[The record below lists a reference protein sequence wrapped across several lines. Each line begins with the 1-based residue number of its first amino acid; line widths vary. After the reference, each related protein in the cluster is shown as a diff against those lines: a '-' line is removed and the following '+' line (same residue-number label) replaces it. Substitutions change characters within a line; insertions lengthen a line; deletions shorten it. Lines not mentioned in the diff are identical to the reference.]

1 MKKRIFSILMVV
13 VMTIALVACGT
24 AQSSPDSEAVETV
37 KEVAESADTE
47 NSEAVSETEQATEAP
62 VSLVAD
68 NVAIDGEFGDATG
81 ITVEK
86 LDVAECEAFAS
97 YITDK
102 TTAQAVYDIGLT
114 DADKNAVQ
122 PDGTVN
128 VTITVPDEMIG
139 AEGDN
144 YLVYFINADAFSQV
158 EVVSVTSDTVTFETE
173 HFSVYAVVKFDSNVM
188 SETDFVRNSEEIA
201 ENSEAVSEPETS
213 TEENSE
219 AVSESDS
226 EAVVEPEFT
235 FTEVSKTLYAVQ
247 SVNVRSGPSTDY
259 DKIGGLTTNQEVQ
272 VISRCNETGWYKFIW
287 TDGSEAY
294 VSDKYLSDSKVEVAP
309 PANNSGSGS
318 EASNTGSTSGAFNE
332 ADFPTPYAI
341 INKGGTNVYYVM
353 GTDGILNSN
362 AHHQCATVVSENLGR
377 TIIQKGAGTYYWFNG
392 NGYINGAWVEN
403 PNANGVLGLF
413 FPYYYE
419 ADGSE
424 LGEPADTRMN

>member
-1 MKKRIFSILMVV
+1 MKKRIYSILMVV

-37 KEVAESADTE
+37 KEVVESADTE
-47 NSEAVSETEQATEAP
+47 NSEAVSEPEQATEAP

-173 HFSVYAVVKFDSNVM
+173 HFSVYAVVKFDSNVI

-201 ENSEAVSEPETS
+201 ENSEAVSTPETS

-235 FTEVSKTLYAVQ
+235 VTEVTATKYATQ

-272 VISRCNETGWYKFIW
+272 VTGQANTGWWRIQYN
-287 TDGSEAY
+287 GGEAY
-294 VSDKYLSDSKVEVAP
+294 VSDKYLADEKVEK
-309 PANNSGSGS
+309 PAASETPSNGGGSTAGTGS
-318 EASNTGSTSGAFNE
+318 VASNWADNYPKNQWIDMGEYYFYIANSQEE
-332 ADFPTPYAI
+332 ANQMCCYDNTHSVREVLEARYPDRKVYEAAWTTQR
-341 INKGGTNVYYVM
+341 GNVPV
-353 GTDGILNSN
+353 
-362 AHHQCATVVSENLGR
+362 CVVSTEANCDWR
-377 TIIQKGAGTYYWFNG
+377 DSSWFRPKFV
-392 NGYINGAWVEN
+392 WE
-403 PNANGVLGLF
+403 
-413 FPYYYE
+413 
-419 ADGSE
+419 
-424 LGEPADTRMN
+424 

>member
-37 KEVAESADTE
+37 KEVVESADTE
-47 NSEAVSETEQATEAP
+47 NSEAVSEPEQATEAP

-102 TTAQAVYDIGLT
+102 TTAQAVFDIGLT

-201 ENSEAVSEPETS
+201 ENSEAVSTPETS

-219 AVSESDS
+219 AVSEPDS

-235 FTEVSKTLYAVQ
+235 VTELNATKYATQ

-272 VISRCNETGWYKFIW
+272 VTGQANTGWWRIQYN
-287 TDGSEAY
+287 GGEAY
-294 VSDKYLSDSKVEVAP
+294 VSDKYLADEKVEK
-309 PANNSGSGS
+309 PAASETPSNGGGSTANSGSA
-318 EASNTGSTSGAFNE
+318 ASNSCPYTLWQPVDEGSKIWWYVTQPDPNWETSGHKETQAWMMDTICDRGVANSGGFVPEGYYGYAANE
-332 ADFPTPYAI
+332 WIFM
-341 INKGGTNVYYVM
+341 GTYSEGNVYYQ
-353 GTDGILNSN
+353 SFYY
-362 AHHQCATVVSENLGR
+362 ATISQSLVN
-377 TIIQKGAGTYYWFNG
+377 
-392 NGYINGAWVEN
+392 
-403 PNANGVLGLF
+403 
-413 FPYYYE
+413 
-419 ADGSE
+419 
-424 LGEPADTRMN
+424 

>member
-1 MKKRIFSILMVV
+1 MKKRIYSILMVV

-37 KEVAESADTE
+37 KEVVESADTE
-47 NSEAVSETEQATEAP
+47 NSEAVSEPEQATEAP

-128 VTITVPDEMIG
+128 VTITVPDEMID

-201 ENSEAVSEPETS
+201 ENSEAVSMPETS

-219 AVSESDS
+219 AVSKPDS

-235 FTEVSKTLYAVQ
+235 VTEVTATKYATQ

-272 VISRCNETGWYKFIW
+272 VTGQASTGWWRIQYN
-287 TDGSEAY
+287 GSEAY
-294 VSDKYLSDSKVEVAP
+294 VSDKYLSDEKVEK
-309 PANNSGSGS
+309 PAAS
-318 EASNTGSTSGAFNE
+318 ETPSNGGESTAGTGSAASSNYETGVWHDMGDYFFYIANTSDEYWGKFNNCDDIRAILQARYPDRNTYVCGTGNE
-332 ADFPTPYAI
+332 RYCIVSALHKNEKGFPNWSE
-341 INKGGTNVYYVM
+341 IN
-353 GTDGILNSN
+353 
-362 AHHQCATVVSENLGR
+362 
-377 TIIQKGAGTYYWFNG
+377 
-392 NGYINGAWVEN
+392 YI
-403 PNANGVLGLF
+403 P
-413 FPYYYE
+413 
-419 ADGSE
+419 E
-424 LGEPADTRMN
+424 LGMN

>member
-1 MKKRIFSILMVV
+1 
-13 VMTIALVACGT
+13 MTMALVACGT
-24 AQSSPDSEAVETV
+24 KAPSSPVNEVVET
-37 KEVAESADTE
+37 ESDSVA
-47 NSEAVSETEQATEAP
+47 SEPEQATEAP
-62 VSLVAD
+62 VDSLVAD

-128 VTITVPDEMIG
+128 VTITVPDEMID

-201 ENSEAVSEPETS
+201 ETASTPETS

-219 AVSESDS
+219 AVSEPDS

-235 FTEVSKTLYAVQ
+235 VTELTATKYAVQ

-259 DKIGGLTTNQEVQ
+259 DKIGGLTTNQEIQ
-272 VISRCNETGWYKFIW
+272 VTGQASTGWYRFTW
-287 TDGSEAY
+287 TDGREAY
-294 VSDKYLSDSKVEVAP
+294 VSDRYVSDEKIEVTP
-309 PANNSGSGS
+309 PASNNSGSGS

-341 INKGGTNVYYVM
+341 INKGGLNVYFVM
-353 GTDGILNSN
+353 GPDPDMNYNTRE
-362 AHHQCATVVSENLGR
+362 QCIATVGANLG
-377 TIIQKGAGTYYWFNG
+377 IEMESHGAGTYYFFG
-392 NGYINGAWVEN
+392 DYYYGGS
-403 PNANGVLGLF
+403 NANGVCGLF
-413 FPYYYE
+413 FPYYRAANGE
-419 ADGSE
+419 W
-424 LGEPADTRMN
+424 LGDSPETQEQVF

>member
-1 MKKRIFSILMVV
+1 
-13 VMTIALVACGT
+13 MTMALVACGT
-24 AQSSPDSEAVETV
+24 KAPSSPVNEVVET
-37 KEVAESADTE
+37 ESDSVA
-47 NSEAVSETEQATEAP
+47 SETEQATEAP

-68 NVAIDGEFGDATG
+68 NVAIDGEFGDATS

-144 YLVYFINADAFSQV
+144 YLVYFINANAFSQV

-201 ENSEAVSEPETS
+201 ESATPETS

-219 AVSESDS
+219 AVSEPDS

-235 FTEVSKTLYAVQ
+235 VTEVTATKYATQ

-259 DKIGGLTTNQEVQ
+259 DKIGGLTTNQEITVNGVCDQ
-272 VISRCNETGWYKFIW
+272 TGWFRFDLNG
-287 TDGSEAY
+287 TVAFVSNRY
-294 VSDKYLSDSKVEVAP
+294 VSDEKVEVAP
-309 PANNSGSGS
+309 PANNNSGS
-318 EASNTGSTSGAFNE
+318 ESAASNTGSTSGAFNE

-341 INKGGTNVYYVM
+341 INKGGTNVYFVM
-353 GTDGILNSN
+353 GPDPDMNYN
-362 AHHQCATVVSENLGR
+362 AREQCIATVGANLG
-377 TIIQKGAGTYYWFNG
+377 IEMEYHGAGTYYRFNAE
-392 NGYINGAWVEN
+392 GAKGI
-403 PNANGVLGLF
+403 PNANGVTGLF
-413 FPYYYE
+413 FPYYRAANGE
-419 ADGSE
+419 W
-424 LGEPADTRMN
+424 LGDSPETQEQVF

>member
-37 KEVAESADTE
+37 KEVVESADTE

-114 DADKNAVQ
+114 DAEKNAVQ

-128 VTITVPDEMIG
+128 VTITVPDEMID

-201 ENSEAVSEPETS
+201 ETASTPETS

-235 FTEVSKTLYAVQ
+235 VTEVTATKYATQ

-259 DKIGGLTTNQEVQ
+259 DKIGSLSTNQEITVNGVCDQ
-272 VISRCNETGWYKFIW
+272 TGWFRFDLNG
-287 TDGSEAY
+287 TVAFVSNRY
-294 VSDKYLSDSKVEVAP
+294 VSDSKVEK
-309 PANNSGSGS
+309 PAASETPSNGGNSTAG
-318 EASNTGSTSGAFNE
+318 TGSTASSNYETGVWIDMGDYYFIIPNSEDEYWNYFNNCDDIRATLQARYPDRNTYVSSDASGSILIVSALHRNE
-332 ADFPTPYAI
+332 KGFPNWSE
-341 INKGGTNVYYVM
+341 IN
-353 GTDGILNSN
+353 
-362 AHHQCATVVSENLGR
+362 
-377 TIIQKGAGTYYWFNG
+377 
-392 NGYINGAWVEN
+392 YI
-403 PNANGVLGLF
+403 P
-413 FPYYYE
+413 
-419 ADGSE
+419 E
-424 LGEPADTRMN
+424 LGMN

>member
-1 MKKRIFSILMVV
+1 MKKRIYSILMVV
-13 VMTIALVACGT
+13 VMTMALVACGT

-37 KEVAESADTE
+37 KEVVESADAE

-81 ITVEK
+81 ITIEK

-128 VTITVPDEMIG
+128 VTITVPDEMID

-201 ENSEAVSEPETS
+201 ETASTPETS

-219 AVSESDS
+219 AVSEPDS

-235 FTEVSKTLYAVQ
+235 VTEVTATKYATQ

-272 VISRCNETGWYKFIW
+272 VTGQASTGWYRFTW
-287 TDGSEAY
+287 TDGREAY
-294 VSDKYLSDSKVEVAP
+294 VSDRYVSDSKVEVAP
-309 PANNSGSGS
+309 PANNNSGSGS
-318 EASNTGSTSGAFNE
+318 EASNTGSASGAFNE
-332 ADFPTPYAI
+332 ADYYPYQI

-353 GTDGILNSN
+353 GIDPDANEAASY
-362 AHHQCATVVSENLGR
+362 QCDAIVSKNLGVEL
-377 TIIQKGAGTYYWFNG
+377 GYHGGGSYYWFPTH
-392 NGYINGAWVEN
+392 YN
-403 PNANGVLGLF
+403 PSSDPNEVRGLF
-413 FPYYYE
+413 FPYYTESNGHY
-419 ADGSE
+419 
-424 LGEPADTRMN
+424 LGQPADTREN

>member
-1 MKKRIFSILMVV
+1 MKKRIYSILMVV

-37 KEVAESADTE
+37 KEVVESADAE

-62 VSLVAD
+62 VYLVAD
-68 NVAIDGEFGDATG
+68 NVEINGEFGDATG

-102 TTAQAVYDIGLT
+102 TTAQAVFDMGLT
-114 DADKNAVQ
+114 DADKNAVL

-128 VTITVPDEMIG
+128 VTITVPDEMID

-201 ENSEAVSEPETS
+201 ETASTPETS

-235 FTEVSKTLYAVQ
+235 VTEVTATKYATQ

-259 DKIGGLTTNQEVQ
+259 DKIGSLSTNQEITVNGVCDQ
-272 VISRCNETGWYKFIW
+272 TGWFRFDLNG
-287 TDGSEAY
+287 TVAFVSNRY
-294 VSDKYLSDSKVEVAP
+294 VSDSKVEK
-309 PANNSGSGS
+309 PAASETPSNGGNSTANSGST
-318 EASNTGSTSGAFNE
+318 ASKTCPYALWQPIDNWDTISWYVTQPDPNWETSGHKETQAWMQQTILDRFGDE
-332 ADFPTPYAI
+332 KWQPGYTVYAEQVTWQYM
-341 INKGGTNVYYVM
+341 GHYAEGDVYLQ
-353 GTDGILNSN
+353 GFAIGL
-362 AHHQCATVVSENLGR
+362 
-377 TIIQKGAGTYYWFNG
+377 W
-392 NGYINGAWVEN
+392 
-403 PNANGVLGLF
+403 PNQYNQ
-413 FPYYYE
+413 
-419 ADGSE
+419 
-424 LGEPADTRMN
+424 